1 MAALLQGVS
10 LVMAHRLLIVVSSLV
25 VEPRLYG
32 GWASVVVVPGLS
44 STGSVAVVHR
54 LSCSA
59 ACGIFPDQGLNL
71 CPLHCKADPEPL
83 DHHKSAGQ
91 SPEWPGRRC

>member
-32 GWASVVVVPGLS
+32 GWASVVVAP
-44 STGSVAVVHR
+44 R
-54 LSCSA
+54 L
-59 ACGIFPDQGLNL
+59 
-71 CPLHCKADPEPL
+71 
-83 DHHKSAGQ
+83 
-91 SPEWPGRRC
+91 